1 MPISEEQVRHLAKLA
16 NLDLPA
22 AEVSR
27 YARELEAIV
36 GYVEQLSQVDTRGVE
51 PIANVAGL
59 ENVARADEP
68 GGMLDT
74 AKALAIAP
82 QASASAYLVPKV
94 VER

>member
-1 MPISEEQVRHLAKLA
+1 MPISEQQVRHLAKLA
-16 NLDLPA
+16 HLDLA
-22 AEVSR
+22 DAEVGR

-36 GYVEQLSQVDTRGVE
+36 GYVEQLSQVDPRGVE

-59 ENVARADEP
+59 DNVARADVP
-68 GGMLDT
+68 AAMLDT

-82 QASASAYLVPKV
+82 ARNEHAYLVPKV

>member
-16 NLDLPA
+16 RLELADAEA
-22 AEVSR
+22 AR

-36 GYVEQLSQVDTRGVE
+36 GYVEQLRSVDTRGVE

-59 ENVARADEP
+59 VNVVREDRPAA
-68 GGMLDT
+68 MLPT
-74 AKALAIAP
+74 AAALAIAP
-82 QASASAYLVPKV
+82 SHSDTAFLVPKV

>member
-16 NLDLPA
+16 NLAFSA
-22 AEVSR
+22 AEVTR
-27 YARELEAIV
+27 YAHELEAIV

-59 ENVARADEP
+59 ENVARADELAA
-68 GGMLDT
+68 MLPT
-74 AKALAIAP
+74 AVALAIAP
-82 QASASAYLVPKV
+82 AASADAYLVPKV